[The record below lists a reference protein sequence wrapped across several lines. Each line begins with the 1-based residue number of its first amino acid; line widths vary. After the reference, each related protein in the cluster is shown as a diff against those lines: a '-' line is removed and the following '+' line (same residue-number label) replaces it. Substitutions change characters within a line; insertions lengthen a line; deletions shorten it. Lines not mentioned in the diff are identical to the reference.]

1 MTLMSTRR
9 ILLALPFFLVFA
21 LVPVVHLG
29 DKGWA
34 PVWVAYPAFFGLLLE
49 WLSDLLGDVPTS
61 SASQYKTFAFVGLSA
76 VVIAAHLG
84 LSLGL
89 ATLIDKR
96 FFRTKS

>member
-1 MTLMSTRR
+1 MIIKPRVM
-9 ILLALPFFLVFA
+9 LLALPFFLVFA

-34 PVWVAYPAFFGLLLE
+34 PVWIAYPAFFGLLLE
-49 WLSDLLGDVPTS
+49 WLSNLLGDVPTS
-61 SASQYKTFAFVGLSA
+61 SASQYKTFVFIGLSA

>member
-1 MTLMSTRR
+1 M
-9 ILLALPFFLVFA
+9 LLALPFFLVFA

-34 PVWVAYPAFFGLLLE
+34 PVWLAYPAFFGFLLE
-49 WLSDLLGDVPTS
+49 WFSHLLDGI
-61 SASQYKTFAFVGLSA
+61 SASSTSEYKTFAFIGISA
-76 VVIAAHLG
+76 IVIAAHLS

-89 ATLIDKR
+89 ATLIDRR